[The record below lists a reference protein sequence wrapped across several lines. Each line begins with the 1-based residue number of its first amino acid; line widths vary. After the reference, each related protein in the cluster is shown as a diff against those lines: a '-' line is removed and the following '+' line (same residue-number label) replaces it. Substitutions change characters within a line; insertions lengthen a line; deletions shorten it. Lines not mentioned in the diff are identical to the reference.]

1 MHKNIVI
8 NNILKKPEFTKKIR
22 LIFSSAAPGDFYDGY
37 ENNLT
42 FSNLNPITIKGY
54 VRNLSPETAFW
65 KQYGLH
71 QAGMMEIICE
81 AKYSQHFKLCN
92 KIVID
97 DTTYQVYKDG
107 GGTRT
112 MITERPMNLL
122 RVVVSK
128 LD

>member
-1 MHKNIVI
+1 MRKNFVI
-8 NNILKKPEFTKKIR
+8 NNILRKPEFATKIR
-22 LIFSSAAPGDFYDGY
+22 LFFSSAAPGDFYDSY

-71 QAGMMEIICE
+71 EAGMMEILCE
-81 AKYSQHFKLCN
+81 AKYSDYFKRCN
-92 KIVID
+92 KISIGD
-97 DTTYQVYKDG
+97 SNYQVYKDG